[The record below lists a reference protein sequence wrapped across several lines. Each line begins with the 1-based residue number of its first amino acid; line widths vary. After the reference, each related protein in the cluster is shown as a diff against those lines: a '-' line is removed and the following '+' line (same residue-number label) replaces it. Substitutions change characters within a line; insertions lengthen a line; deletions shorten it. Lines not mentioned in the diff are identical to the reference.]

1 MGAMRFTDSQQ
12 KVIDLRNRNIL
23 VSAAAGSGKTA
34 VLVERIVKMI
44 TDGDEPFDVDRL
56 LVVTFTKA
64 AASQMREKIAA
75 AIEKRLERDPE
86 NRHLQR
92 QATLLHNAQ
101 ITTIDSFCTF
111 LLRNNFNDIGLDPGF
126 RQMDEM
132 ETKMRAGEEL
142 DKMLEEEH
150 KKGTEE
156 FHQCI
161 EYFCPG
167 MNDSDLND
175 RILTLYK
182 NAMSHPWPDEWLAQ
196 RRADYDC
203 ASEDELFMKNWV
215 RDFLLQVAETIGE
228 YEDEYSELVKLSE
241 ETGGPYPYA
250 DFLENESKAR
260 FAPVRAA
267 AAAVTATGTSVW
279 KALWNSISICCC
291 SEWDK
296 IPSTRGKKYSDIDP
310 EMKDAVKG
318 GRDDIKGKLKSLNAD
333 FFAESP
339 GIIVKKMCDAR
350 GPLGELI
357 RLTQEFAD
365 DFSAAKKDD
374 SVIDFNDLEHMAL
387 MILCDRGDNGSVRPS
402 KAALSYQDYFKEVLI
417 DEYQDSND
425 VQEMMLSMI
434 SGEENGNYD
443 RFMVGDVKQ
452 SIYKFRLARP
462 EIFMNKYAEYK
473 EDDEHRIRV
482 DLDRN
487 FRSRRTVLDAVN
499 SIFARI
505 CRRET
510 GGVDY
515 DENVFLKHGAAAYP
529 GDSEDDFE
537 DADPK
542 AWNDDKFRAELL
554 IIDGAEKEMPE
565 DADESEH
572 DADAN
577 DTGDGCDNT
586 NDSDGPLSPKEL
598 GSRRCEAL
606 AIAQRIHRLVSEEY
620 VTDPESG
627 ELRHVKFGDIVILL
641 RALNGWDDEFR
652 EVFEREGI
660 PCYVTSRTGYFAADE
675 IRTVLQFLRVLD
687 NPRQD
692 IPLYG
697 VMRGYFGGFK
707 EDEIALVR
715 ARKKDTDLYEALA
728 ACAGVNV
735 LHAADD
741 TDTTIT
747 DTGSAKQEENTVS
760 DIDTALSDKCSHFM
774 EMIATWRSKLSYLSI
789 HELLEEVF
797 TKTGYEDYIHAMPA
811 GTQRGANLRLFMSI
825 AADFEK
831 TKYTSLFHFLR
842 YIDEMHQRDVDMG
855 EANTLDENADVVRIM
870 TIHKSKGLEFPVCF
884 VSGLSKQMNMRD
896 TTAAILCDNERGI
909 GIDWCDTKDRVRSG
923 TFRKAVISEMIR
935 RDSIGEELRVLYVAM
950 TRAKEKL
957 IMTGY
962 SKDYEATQSRR
973 EMRVMAAAGAAPTG
987 RLPVS
992 MIESSRNYY
1001 DLVMN
1006 ALMMNEELKEAIPVL
1021 IRSVSADDLE
1031 ISMAVDQD
1039 GLLNKKM
1046 TLGTIEQKVMSD
1058 GIRALPD
1065 SRLAGDLE
1073 KRFSWRYPHES
1084 LKGLITKTTVTE
1096 IKKHYDEA
1104 LWDEDRAAAAASD
1117 GLNIYEDTR
1126 NNSRGGSAGKIS
1138 GASRGAVIHRCMEIF
1153 DYKEFPDP
1161 GTVSAAQFKEWRGR
1175 QHDAGQFTDGEVA
1188 ELKSSVILPFL
1199 HSAIAARMAAADSLG
1214 LLRREQPFVMGI
1226 DADRVSKEYPADE
1239 TVLIQGIIDAFFIEE
1254 GKIVIVDYKTDH
1266 VKTPEE
1272 LIKRYRIQL
1281 DYYGE
1286 ALGNMLKM
1294 EVGAKILWSFALEK
1308 EIML

>member
-64 AASQMREKIAA
+64 AAAQMREKIAA

-92 QATLLHNAQ
+92 QATLVHNAQ

-196 RRADYDC
+196 RMTDYDC

-228 YEDEYSELVKLSE
+228 YEDEYSELVKLSQE
-241 ETGGPYPYA
+241 SGGPYPYA
-250 DFLENESKAR
+250 DFLENESKVR

-279 KALWNSISICCC
+279 KALWSSISICCC

-318 GRDDIKGKLKSLNAD
+318 ERDDIKGKLKSLNAA

-365 DFSAAKKDD
+365 AFSEAKKDD
-374 SVIDFNDLEHMAL
+374 NVIDFNDLEHMAL

-425 VQEMMLSMI
+425 VQELMLSMI

-462 EIFMNKYAEYK
+462 EIFMNKYTEYK
-473 EDDEHRIRV
+473 EDDEHRARV

-505 CRRET
+505 CRREI

-515 DENVFLKHGAAAYP
+515 NENVFLKHGAATYP
-529 GDSEDDFE
+529 GDSKDDFE

-542 AWNDDKFRAELL
+542 PWKDDKFRAELL
-554 IIDGAEKEMPE
+554 IIDGAEKETPE
-565 DADESEH
+565 DEKSVSRQGLLSDNE
-572 DADAN
+572 ADAEGEDSGKN
-577 DTGDGCDNT
+577 DNEEA
-586 NDSDGPLSPKEL
+586 PLSPKEL

-606 AIAQRIHRLVSEEY
+606 AIAQRIHSMVSEEY

-627 ELRHVKFGDIVILL
+627 ELRRVKFGDIVILL

-697 VMRGYFGGFK
+697 VMRGYFGGFN
-707 EDEIALVR
+707 EDEIAFVR
-715 ARKKDTDLYEALA
+715 SENKDTDLYEALA
-728 ACAGVNV
+728 ACASD
-735 LHAADD
+735 AD
-741 TDTTIT
+741 
-747 DTGSAKQEENTVS
+747 Q
-760 DIDTALSDKCSHFM
+760 ALRDKCAKFM
-774 EMIATWRSKLSYLSI
+774 EMIATWRDRLSYLSI
-789 HELLEEVF
+789 RELLEEVF

-825 AADFEK
+825 ASDFEK

-896 TTAAILCDNERGI
+896 TTAPILCDNERGI
-909 GIDWCDTKDRVRSG
+909 GIDWCDTKNRVRSG

-1006 ALMMNEELKEAIPVL
+1006 ALMMNGELKEAIPVL

-1039 GLLNKKM
+1039 GLLNRKM

-1073 KRFSWRYPHES
+1073 RRFSWRYPHEN

-1096 IKKHYDEA
+1096 IKKKYDAA
-1104 LWDEDRAAAAASD
+1104 LWDEDGAAAAASD
-1117 GLNIYEDTR
+1117 GLNIYEDAR
-1126 NNSRGGSAGKIS
+1126 NGSRGGSADQTGNTGSTGKIS
-1138 GASRGAVIHRCMEIF
+1138 GASRGTVIHRCMEIF

-1161 GTVSAAQFKEWRGR
+1161 GTVSAEQFKEWRGR
-1175 QHDAGQFTDGEVA
+1175 QHDAGQFTDEEAA

-1199 HSAIAARMAAADSLG
+1199 HSALAARMAAADALG

-1239 TVLIQGIIDAFFIEE
+1239 TVLIQGIIDAFFIED

-1272 LIKRYRIQL
+1272 LTKRYRIQL